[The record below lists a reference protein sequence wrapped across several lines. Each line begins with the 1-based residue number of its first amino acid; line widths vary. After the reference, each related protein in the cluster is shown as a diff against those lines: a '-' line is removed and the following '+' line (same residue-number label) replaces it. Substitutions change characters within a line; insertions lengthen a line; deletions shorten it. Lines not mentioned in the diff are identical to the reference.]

1 MNEQSPPAG
10 PNEPGDRYA
19 ASMRS
24 QTVASLT
31 VPHFVFV
38 AAPIELWSTFAQPE
52 QRPIVKIEEDGT
64 RLFIDA
70 KLLEG
75 TSVLLRKSD
84 RERLAFYLNGHFPQ
98 GNSFRARESS
108 EPGVWRYPRLWN
120 D

>member
-1 MNEQSPPAG
+1 MNEKSPAAG
-10 PNEPGDRYA
+10 PNEPGNRYA
-19 ASMRS
+19 PSMRS

-31 VPHFVFV
+31 APHFVFV

-52 QRPIVKIEEDGT
+52 QRPIAKIEEDGA

-75 TSVLLRKSD
+75 TPVLLRKSD
-84 RERLAFYLNGHFPQ
+84 RERIAFDLNGHFSQ

-108 EPGVWRYPRLWN
+108 KSGVWRYPRLWN